1 MKKQKKDKEQK
12 EHKKPWREV
21 YATVEDIQ
29 NFLMDRVLL
38 RHNVITRRVECREP
52 SGDVTDGTPWQPISD
67 RIVNSLWA
75 ELSATKAVR
84 AQDMYRVIESDFV
97 PEYNPFTFYL
107 VHLPPWDGRDDYI
120 LELSLSVCVRGDE
133 QTQWQF
139 YEYLRKWLEVELVH
153 LYFRKPVGVESGE
166 FMSVARA
173 LQPKGNY
180 SISMIIRR

>member
-29 NFLMDRVLL
+29 NFLMD
-38 RHNVITRRVECREP
+38 
-52 SGDVTDGTPWQPISD
+52 
-67 RIVNSLWA
+67 
-75 ELSATKAVR
+75 
-84 AQDMYRVIESDFV
+84 FV

-107 VHLPPWDGRDDYI
+107 EHLPPWDGKDDYI

>member
-52 SGDVTDGTPWQPISD
+52 SGDMSEGTPWQPISD

-84 AQDMYRVIESDFV
+84 AQDLYRVIESDFV

-107 VHLPPWDGRDDYI
+107 EHLPPWDGQDYI
-120 LELSLSVCVRGDE
+120 LGMSVSVSVKGEVEE
-133 QTQWQF
+133 QLLFAQ
-139 YEYLRKWLEVELVH
+139 YLKKWLVGMVAGWINPQVVNNVILV
-153 LYFRKPVGVESGE
+153 
-166 FMSVARA
+166 
-173 LQPKGNY
+173 
-180 SISMIIRR
+180 